1 MSKTKALHIK
11 IKAAEIFFIV
21 HEELFYKYCRAQ
33 GSSTFQFRHNF
44 KRKNPRRCILRGFLG
59 GVTGNRTRDTRIFS
73 PLLYQLSYDTIVLE
87 CKDRIF
93 ILISKIFLDNY
104 SELFLW
110 EL

>member
-1 MSKTKALHIK
+1 MFRFLDSALRASLGMTKTPQQKCFYCG
-11 IKAAEIFFIV
+11 FF
-21 HEELFYKYCRAQ
+21 R
-33 GSSTFQFRHNF
+33 
-44 KRKNPRRCILRGFLG
+44 